1 MNNGL
6 VINGDPAV
14 GGGGDGC
21 LTGSGQGGP
30 FRIPQTVVSQTDGMT
45 SLQVNGI
52 QVNLSITTGPV
63 FCFANSTITKSFS
76 PSDPQFKIT
85 DSISGPSNGGELFGQ
100 KVTCVNG
107 ANFKFN
113 IQSN

>member
-14 GGGGDGC
+14 GGGAAGC
-21 LTGSGQGGP
+21 LTGSVQGNTGQ
-30 FRIPQTVVSQTDGMT
+30 IPQSVVSQTDGT
-45 SLQVNGI
+45 TLLQVNGI

-63 FCFANSTITKSFS
+63 FCFANSTITKSLS

-100 KVTCVNG
+100 KVTCG